1 MLKNELNLSFITCLV
16 ERNKKKKKEEGKG
29 KGDGGVE
36 NERK

>member
-16 ERNKKKKKEEGKG
+16 ERNKKKKEEGKG